1 MSQRLASLPVGA
13 KVKFGTYGIAKNA
26 TEGIKTDTLKWLIV
40 AKSHSGYPSNS
51 VTLLTEKIIDLR
63 CYDYPETQRPSSD
76 TSTRNKWGS
85 NLYPGS
91 CIDQALNGVG
101 NTMEGW
107 WVSQHSGDYLTD
119 KTNDYAYGYWSGF
132 LNKFTA
138 DEKSAILDTTIRVL
152 IPNLDGGGYRDIVRK
167 VFLPSASEIVA
178 TENREGTTWSYFASD
193 TRESRR
199 VTQLTQHALSN
210 TRSDGKPSSV
220 SNPWF
225 WRLRTPDQSSPYAVQ
240 YISSDGVAGKYGA
253 PSAYDVGIRPALN
266 ISAGVTVS
274 DTTDS
279 EGYYTIENY
288 GVPTAPS
295 SITLPATIRGG
306 KANTISWGTATDPNG
321 DSVQYRLEASY
332 DGGEFELVMETVK
345 NQWTTTVPRGHTT
358 VQYRVKA
365 VDAYGLSSAYTTSE
379 TKTIVNYIN
388 PVISGADGTLG
399 TKTEG
404 FTFTYRV
411 TDANF
416 ADITVRED
424 IDGTV
429 ISSKVVSVGSDVTA
443 YITGETWLKLSNG
456 VHTFTIT
463 ATDSSGYSSK
473 RVYTFTKEVGVFCIE
488 TITPMESSSMPS
500 RIAMEVTRNIP
511 VGATFKVE
519 VCNNGF
525 DDSPTWEDATQ
536 AVVGNLVHVFE
547 NTSRTSDR
555 WGVNIRV
562 LVERNNGEGTCYV
575 SAIGGNFE

>member
-1 MSQRLASLPVGA
+1 MSQRLLNLPIGA

-40 AKSHSGYPSNS
+40 AKSHSGYPANS
-51 VTLLTEKIIDLR
+51 VTLLTEKVIDLR
-63 CYDYPETQRPSSD
+63 CYDYPEKNRPSSD
-76 TSTRNKWGS
+76 TTSRKSWGS

-107 WVSQHSGDYLTD
+107 WQSQHDGDALSNV
-119 KTNDYAYGYWSGF
+119 TNDNAYGYWSGF

-152 IPNLDGGGYRDIVRK
+152 IPTVDGGGYRDIVRK
-167 VFLPSASEIVA
+167 VFLPSASEVVSNLN
-178 TENREGTTWSYFASD
+178 EEGTTWSYFTSD
-193 TRESRR
+193 TSAKRR
-199 VTQLTQHALSN
+199 MTYVTQHAISN
-210 TRSDGKPSSV
+210 TRSDSKPSSTTA
-220 SNPWF
+220 SWS
-225 WRLRTPDQSSPYAVQ
+225 WYLRTPDPSSTYAVRYVNSEGNDQ
-240 YISSDGVAGKYGA
+240 KYSA
-253 PSAYDVGIRPALN
+253 PSAYDYGIRPALN

-288 GVPTAPS
+288 GVPSAPS
-295 SITLPATIRGG
+295 SITLPATIRAG
-306 KANTISWGTATDPNG
+306 KASTISWGTATDPNG
-321 DSVQYRLEASY
+321 DGLMYRLEVSY
-332 DGGEFELVMETVK
+332 DGGEFSQVMETAK
-345 NQWTTTVPRGHTT
+345 TQWTTTVPRGHTT

-365 VDAYGLSSAYTTSE
+365 VDQYGMSSVYTTSE
-379 TKTIVNYIN
+379 TKSIVNYIN
-388 PVISGADGTLG
+388 PVISGTDGSLG
-399 TKTEG
+399 TKTQG
-404 FTFTYRV
+404 FSFTYSV
-411 TDANF
+411 TDANY
-416 ADITVRED
+416 DDVTVRED
-424 IDGTV
+424 IDGV
-429 ISSKVVSVGSDVTA
+429 LGASRVVSVGADVTA
-443 YITGETWLKLSNG
+443 YITGEIWLKLSNG

-473 RVYTFTKEVGVFCIE
+473 RVYTFVKEVHVFCIE
-488 TITPMESSSMPS
+488 TVNPMESSSMPS

-511 VGATFKVE
+511 TGATFKVE

-536 AVVGNLVHVFE
+536 SVVGNTVHVFE

-555 WGVNIRV
+555 WGVGIRV
-562 LVERNNGEGTCYV
+562 LVERKDGEGTCYV